1 MSLATPAD
9 PPAQACL
16 YPLRFEPIYEYR
28 LGAVIWSAE
37 RDRDGAGTRATTA
50 YRPGAGE
57 LDVGNDPALRPST
70 SLGLKFLPST
80 PRLIPFTP
88 TPSRRRRD

>member
-57 LDVGNDPALRPST
+57 LDVVSDPALRPSAPLVIACVPDN
-70 SLGLKFLPST
+70 SS
-80 PRLIPFTP
+80 
-88 TPSRRRRD
+88 